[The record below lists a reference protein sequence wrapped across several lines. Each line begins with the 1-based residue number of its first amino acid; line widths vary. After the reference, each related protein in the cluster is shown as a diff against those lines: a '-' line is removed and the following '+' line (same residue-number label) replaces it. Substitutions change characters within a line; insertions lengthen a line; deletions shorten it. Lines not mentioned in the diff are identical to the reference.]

1 MQQDTT
7 TTATAPVVD
16 NKKPN
21 DVKKWVIIAAVA
33 CLVAVCGIGFGI
45 YGMVQSTQKDAQ
57 ISDLRNK
64 IARDDKNTTQ
74 LDSREEKEEQE
85 EKEDKEEEKEKE
97 KEKEKEE
104 ERADNPNKPVSRFE
118 YEDKIDALDM
128 DIPLVSDRYLGIS
141 ELGIK
146 VKLPNI
152 SNDITYKKY
161 VSEVGN
167 VFYKL
172 YSDGEPVNLSVF
184 QIPKSAGAAPDTTIY
199 RSTVG
204 GNTYAIALDNYEA
217 ELQPPLSTLIY
228 FFRNA
233 DGVIVKL

>member
-1 MQQDTT
+1 MQQNTT

-21 DVKKWVIIAAVA
+21 DVRKWIIITAVA
-33 CLVAVCGIGFGI
+33 CLVAVCGIGLGI

-74 LDSREEKEEQE
+74 LDSREEEEEQE

-97 KEKEKEE
+97 EEKGEEK
-104 ERADNPNKPVSRFE
+104 ADNPNKPVSRFE

-152 SNDITYKKY
+152 SNNITYKKY

-167 VFYKL
+167 VFYEL

-184 QIPKSAGAAPDTTIY
+184 QIPKSAGAVPDTTIY
-199 RSTVG
+199 RNTIG
-204 GNTYAIALDNYEA
+204 DNTYAIALDNYEA

>member
-33 CLVAVCGIGFGI
+33 CLVAVCGIGLGI
-45 YGMVQSTQKDAQ
+45 YGMVQSTQKDTQ
-57 ISDLRNK
+57 ISDLKNK

-85 EKEDKEEEKEKE
+85 EKEDKEEEEEK
-97 KEKEKEE
+97 
-104 ERADNPNKPVSRFE
+104 ADNPNKPVSRFE

-152 SNDITYKKY
+152 SNNITYKKY

-167 VFYKL
+167 IFYKL
-172 YSDGEPVNLSVF
+172 YSDGKPVNLSVF

-233 DGVIVKL
+233 DGIIVKL

>member
-33 CLVAVCGIGFGI
+33 CLVAVCGIGLGI
-45 YGMVQSTQKDAQ
+45 YGMVQSTQKDTQ
-57 ISDLRNK
+57 ISDLKNK

-85 EKEDKEEEKEKE
+85 EKEDKEEEEEK
-97 KEKEKEE
+97 
-104 ERADNPNKPVSRFE
+104 ADNPNKPVSRFE

-172 YSDGEPVNLSVF
+172 YSDGKPVNLSVF

>member
-1 MQQDTT
+1 M
-7 TTATAPVVD
+7 
-16 NKKPN
+16 
-21 DVKKWVIIAAVA
+21 
-33 CLVAVCGIGFGI
+33 
-45 YGMVQSTQKDAQ
+45 
-57 ISDLRNK
+57 RNK

-104 ERADNPNKPVSRFE
+104 EKADNPNKPVSRFE

-128 DIPLVSDRYLGIS
+128 DIPLVSNRYLGIS

-152 SNDITYKKY
+152 SNNITYKKY
-161 VSEVGN
+161 VSEVGD
-167 VFYKL
+167 VFYEL

-199 RSTVG
+199 RSTIG

>member
-1 MQQDTT
+1 
-7 TTATAPVVD
+7 
-16 NKKPN
+16 
-21 DVKKWVIIAAVA
+21 
-33 CLVAVCGIGFGI
+33 
-45 YGMVQSTQKDAQ
+45 
-57 ISDLRNK
+57 
-64 IARDDKNTTQ
+64 
-74 LDSREEKEEQE
+74 
-85 EKEDKEEEKEKE
+85 
-97 KEKEKEE
+97 
-104 ERADNPNKPVSRFE
+104 
-118 YEDKIDALDM
+118 M

-152 SNDITYKKY
+152 SNNITYKKY

-172 YSDGEPVNLSVF
+172 YSDGKPVNLSVF
-184 QIPKSAGAAPDTTIY
+184 QIPKSAGAVPDTTIY

-217 ELQPPLSTLIY
+217 ELQPPLSILIY

>member
-21 DVKKWVIIAAVA
+21 DVKKWIIITAVA
-33 CLVAVCGIGFGI
+33 CLVAACGIGFGI
-45 YGMVQSTQKDAQ
+45 YGMIQSAQKDAQ
-57 ISDLRNK
+57 ISDLKNK
-64 IARDDKNTTQ
+64 NARDDENTTQ

-85 EKEDKEEEKEKE
+85 EKEDKEEEK
-97 KEKEKEE
+97 
-104 ERADNPNKPVSRFE
+104 ADNSNKPVSRFE

-152 SNDITYKKY
+152 SNNITYKKY

>member
-16 NKKPN
+16 SKKPN
-21 DVKKWVIIAAVA
+21 DVRKWIIIAAVA
-33 CLVAVCGIGFGI
+33 CIVAVCGIGLGI

-74 LDSREEKEEQE
+74 LDSREEEEEQE

-97 KEKEKEE
+97 EEK
-104 ERADNPNKPVSRFE
+104 ADNPNKPVSRFE

-152 SNDITYKKY
+152 SNNITYKKY

-199 RSTVG
+199 MSTIG

>member
-33 CLVAVCGIGFGI
+33 CLVAVCGIGLGI

-57 ISDLRNK
+57 ISDLKNK

-85 EKEDKEEEKEKE
+85 EKE
-97 KEKEKEE
+97 EKEE
-104 ERADNPNKPVSRFE
+104 EEEKADNPNKPVSRFE

-152 SNDITYKKY
+152 SNNITYKKY
-161 VSEVGN
+161 VSEVGD

-199 RSTVG
+199 RSTIG